1 MRSRTS
7 IFSARH
13 RTAAVA
19 GMAAAAV
26 LLTGCGSSAGDSG
39 GSGGG
44 SSASGELSELAAKLP
59 KDILDRGY
67 IQDLKQTPAAPFE
80 FDDDKGKFTGIDV
93 DLTARLSEVIDFPIK
108 TDQITDFAQLIPS
121 VQTKRADM
129 VWSAA
134 LDKVERQQ
142 VVTIVD
148 YFKTGSIF
156 MLLKDSKVKAVTEL
170 CGKTVATNEG
180 TNYPAQL
187 DALSKTVCAGKD
199 PFKVLALAGT
209 AEVLQQ
215 QVESG
220 RAEVIY
226 GGSDFNA
233 YQVQQHPD
241 DLKLLGDIY
250 SPGQYGILVNK
261 DYQALADVV
270 QEGLQMMVDDGSYQK
285 ILDKWG
291 QGTAAL
297 AKITING
304 TK

>member
-19 GMAAAAV
+19 GLAAMAM
-26 LLTGCGSSAGDSG
+26 LLTGCGSSGGGDSG
-39 GSGGG
+39 DSGGG
-44 SSASGELSELAAKLP
+44 SSASGSLSELAAKLP

-93 DLTARLSEVIDFPIK
+93 DLTARLSEVIGFPIK

-156 MLLKDSKVKAVTEL
+156 MLLKDSKVKDRAL
-170 CGKTVATNEG
+170 RQDRGHQRG
-180 TNYPAQL
+180 HQL
-187 DALSKTVCAGKD
+187 PGAARRPEQDCLRRQGPVQGPRPRRHGRGPSAAGR
-199 PFKVLALAGT
+199 
-209 AEVLQQ
+209 
-215 QVESG
+215 G
-220 RAEVIY
+220 RARRC
-226 GGSDFNA
+226 
-233 YQVQQHPD
+233 
-241 DLKLLGDIY
+241 DLRRI
-250 SPGQYGILVNK
+250 
-261 DYQALADVV
+261 
-270 QEGLQMMVDDGSYQK
+270 GLQRLPG
-285 ILDKWG
+285 
-291 QGTAAL
+291 AA
-297 AKITING
+297 APR
-304 TK
+304 